1 VENFLRNFIVED
13 GLMALCVGVPDETG
27 RYSFH
32 EEAPGDIPSD
42 TDVFFGPAAR
52 ATKGNKK
59 SDVMASRAL
68 WVDADDP
75 QYPMATLPPSAIV
88 FSGHGYHLYWFLDTP
103 VEKIQVVEAY
113 NKILASDV
121 PTGDPSCWNINRW
134 LRVPGTVNTKNDDS
148 VNVVLRNMT
157 GVVYKLDDMKV
168 VAKLDDKSKHKI
180 RTGDSRGYR
189 SRSERDWAILVALV
203 QAGASD
209 ELIYTIFDHQPCGDK
224 TRESGNKYLPH
235 TIARVRNRYGT
246 GGTSSGIEERDDGY
260 YVWNKRGARRIST
273 FTIEPRILLDGSPF
287 SSEDA
292 VVGSVRASGYTWP
305 DITFSRSAF
314 TTVTKMDRECP
325 LAAWQWLG
333 RDEDIR
339 ALLPFLLE
347 QLQNKGL
354 PKISATSVL
363 GLHFIKDSPYFLGDR
378 QVLGPRA
385 IHVGYDGPL
394 AWLPSKKEHP
404 ELHLTEDITDDQ
416 LAYLGRTLPLL
427 NEPEVIWPMIGWYA
441 AAPLKP
447 WFEKNGYR
455 FPVLNVAGTKGSGK
469 TTLIQRVFMPLFGQV
484 NPKTYDAKTTR
495 FVVLA
500 LLGSSNAVPI
510 AFSEFRYD
518 SVEQFI
524 RFILLSYDTG
534 HDPRGRGDQTTVDYP
549 LSAPFSIDGE
559 DIIQDPAAR
568 ERIVVAHLH
577 PGTVDEDAPAYEAYD
592 SFRKK
597 VAFPMG
603 FGGFYIRRLLET
615 VASGGAAERLKQ
627 AREAVFS
634 TFPDKLPDR
643 VRANHIVAYF
653 GMMTFADAVGI
664 EAPGPEVLL
673 RSISTVYNVE
683 TGRSRTL
690 ADDMVEDIVNAASQ
704 ATQAFQW
711 VMNGS
716 NNSFYFQLSSAHSWW
731 LAARRRQ
738 GRSGL
743 ERDAIRAQ
751 IKEAPYALAPKLL
764 KNTYMLGVDLGKAQ
778 EVGLD
783 LPSAFNSR
791 SMTVKF

>member
-1 VENFLRNFIVED
+1 MENFLKNFIVED
-13 GLMALCVGVPDETG
+13 GLMAICVGMPDETG
-27 RYSFH
+27 QYSFH
-32 EEAPGDIPSD
+32 KEVPSDFPSD

-52 ATKGNKK
+52 GSNGNKK
-59 SDVMASRAL
+59 SDVMASRTL

-75 QYPMATLPPSAIV
+75 QYPMSTLPPSAVV
-88 FSGHGYHLYWFLDTP
+88 FSGHGYHLYWFLDAP
-103 VEKIQVVEAY
+103 VEKIPVIEHY

-121 PTGDPSCWNINRW
+121 PTGDPACWNVNRW
-134 LRVPGTVNTKNDDS
+134 LRVPGTVNTKNDDN
-148 VNVVLRNMT
+148 VNVVLRSLT

-168 VAKLDDKSKHKI
+168 VDKLDDKSKHKI

-209 ELIYTIFDHQPCGDK
+209 ELIYTIFEYQPCGDK
-224 TRESGNKYLPH
+224 VRESGNKYLPH
-235 TIARVRNRYGT
+235 TLARVRNRYGT

-287 SSEDA
+287 GVEDA
-292 VVGSVRASGYTWP
+292 IVGDVRASGYTWEN
-305 DITFSRSAF
+305 ITFSRGAF
-314 TTVTKMDRECP
+314 TTVTKMDKECP
-325 LAAWQWLG
+325 IAAWQWLG
-333 RDEDIR
+333 RDEDVR
-339 ALLPFLLE
+339 SLLPFLLE

-363 GLHFIKDSPYFLGDR
+363 GLHFIKDSPLFLGDK
-378 QVLGPRA
+378 QVLSPKT
-385 IHVGYDGPL
+385 IYTGYDGPL

-404 ELHLTEDITDDQ
+404 EMHLTEDITDEQ
-416 LAYLGRTLPLL
+416 LAYLGHTLPLL

-441 AAPLKP
+441 ASPLKP

-455 FPVLNVAGTKGSGK
+455 FPILNVAGTKGSGK
-469 TTLIQRVFMPLFGQV
+469 TTLIQRVFMPLLGQV

-495 FVVLA
+495 FVILS
-500 LLGSSNAVPI
+500 LLGSSNAIPI

-518 SVEQFI
+518 SVEQFV

-549 LSAPFSIDGE
+549 LSAPFSLDGE
-559 DIIQDPAAR
+559 DIVQDPAAR
-568 ERIVVAHLH
+568 ERIIIAHLH
-577 PGTVDEDAPAYEAYD
+577 PGTVDEDTSAYTAYSD
-592 SFRKK
+592 FRTQL
-597 VAFPMG
+597 PTG
-603 FGGFYIRRLLET
+603 FGGFYIRRLLKAAMFGD
-615 VASGGAAERLKQ
+615 ASKRLEQ
-627 AREAVFS
+627 AREAVF
-634 TFPDKLPDR
+634 TAFPEKLPDR

-653 GMMTFADAVGI
+653 GILSFADATGI
-664 EAPGPEVLL
+664 QPPEPGVLL
-673 RSISTVYNVE
+673 RSLSTVYNVQ

-690 ADDMVEDIVNAASQ
+690 ADDMIEDVVNAASQ

-711 VMNGS
+711 VLNG
-716 NNSFYFQLSSAHSWW
+716 NQNSFYFQLSSAHSWW

-751 IKEAPYALAPKLL
+751 IKEAPYALEPKIL

-783 LPSAFNSR
+783 LPSAFNSK
-791 SMTVKF
+791 SITVNF